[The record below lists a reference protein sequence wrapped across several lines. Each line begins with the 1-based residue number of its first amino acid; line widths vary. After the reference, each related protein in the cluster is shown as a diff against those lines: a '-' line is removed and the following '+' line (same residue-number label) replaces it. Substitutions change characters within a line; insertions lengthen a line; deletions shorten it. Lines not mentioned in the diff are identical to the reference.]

1 MPHVDFSRTFSP
13 IFACLTG
20 FSWIKVTRL
29 ARVADVKVPQYR
41 RYPKG
46 QRLLQKEGPPTYAIL
61 SQNLVLSR
69 FTRFMNGHHRASTK
83 VILLWEGPTFHRG
96 TSKLTVTVTITVT
109 VIVTGVRWT
118 FQELTKFQ
126 RIFFLN

>member
-69 FTRFMNGHHRASTK
+69 FTRFLNGHHRAFYKSHPTLGVFSTK
-83 VILLWEGPTFHRG
+83 VSLLLKG
-96 TSKLTVTVTITVT
+96 
-109 VIVTGVRWT
+109 
-118 FQELTKFQ
+118 FQQKSACLG
-126 RIFFLN
+126 RFFFKIKASESFFKIKAL